1 MRPSGNSR
9 RGPTTAT
16 SGRVIRKS
24 AIRPTAWG
32 LTVTSGFSKSTNR
45 PWHRSRPTLLARPK
59 PRLRCCARTIAF
71 GNSLATAAAEPS
83 VDALSTTTAST
94 GTSACPKKAS
104 RHLSSSGFTL
114 KLTIRAGTSGFSAG
128 MVLVIIQRLTAPVVL
143 AAVDRIRGIVL
154 SVGRLDLRER
164 LAQVRRSRL
173 VRQNLILFVGGLVAG
188 IGGFVYHAIAGRV
201 LGPATYGEV
210 AFLIAVYAVGTAPA
224 LILIVVLARYTATL
238 AARGAEGISSLLT
251 RTIRLVAIPCLVAIL
266 LTTLLARPLANF
278 EHLGSTI
285 PILILGF
292 SIALVWQVA
301 IPRGILQG
309 LQRFTALSL
318 NLSLELV
325 VRTAAVV
332 ALLAANYAV
341 SGAMAAVLLGLV
353 FAFVLGLIALRD
365 HLGRSKTRVHLRVM
379 AGFSLTAAAGIIG
392 VQILYNQDVI
402 LAEHYLSSHAGGIY
416 GGLNKIG
423 TILYFL
429 TLLGAG
435 ALLVFGLVPGLVV
448 GVLFGPSF
456 SDAVPYVFAVGVIG
470 LALSLNNL
478 LVQFFMAVHDRVF
491 LPILGLGV
499 IAEGVAIF
507 LFHANVGQVVGDVV
521 VTLLVLLVLLAVR
534 CYLLLPTLR
543 ASSLGEPE
551 PKPVL
556 G

>member
-1 MRPSGNSR
+1 M
-9 RGPTTAT
+9 
-16 SGRVIRKS
+16 
-24 AIRPTAWG
+24 
-32 LTVTSGFSKSTNR
+32 
-45 PWHRSRPTLLARPK
+45 
-59 PRLRCCARTIAF
+59 
-71 GNSLATAAAEPS
+71 
-83 VDALSTTTAST
+83 
-94 GTSACPKKAS
+94 
-104 RHLSSSGFTL
+104 
-114 KLTIRAGTSGFSAG
+114 
-128 MVLVIIQRLTAPVVL
+128 
-143 AAVDRIRGIVL
+143 L

-266 LTTLLARPLANF
+266 FTTLLARPLANF

-285 PILILGF
+285 PVLILGF
-292 SIALVWQVA
+292 SIALIWQVA

-365 HLGRSKTRVHLRVM
+365 HLGRAKTRVHLRVM

-429 TLLGAG
+429 TLSVSQVLFPRVVEAVAKEEHPGRILLYSAGLLTLLGAG
-435 ALLVFGLVPGLVV
+435 ALFVFGVVPGLVV

-478 LVQFFMAVHDRVF
+478 LVQFFMAVHDRLF

-521 VTLLVLLVLLAVR
+521 STLLVLLVLLAVR

-551 PKPVL
+551 PKPAL